1 MMFYKYVMLIT
12 FFFLNSF
19 TCLMKVTLPVSFLK
33 KLLNYLNPAIL
44 FGLFIN
50 YPPTC
55 RYICLLSVQCD
66 NTYQKHSNLMAF
78 LLLLTLFCLS
88 WCSPNLCVAI
98 FPLSLRFQF
107 KCHHFKEIILFYNT
121 WFWFNYLLSAF
132 MSYWYIFKYLYLG
145 SLGG

>member
-1 MMFYKYVMLIT
+1 MLIT

-33 KLLNYLNPAIL
+33 KLLSYLNPAIP
-44 FGLFIN
+44 FGLFIK
-50 YPPTC
+50 YLPTTC

-66 NTYQKHSNLMAF
+66 NTYQRHSNLMAF

-98 FPLSLRFQF
+98 FPLSFRFQF
-107 KCHHFKEIILFYNT
+107 KCHHLKEIILFYNT
-121 WFWFNYLLSAF
+121 WFWFNSLLS
-132 MSYWYIFKYLYLG
+132 SYVLLIYF
-145 SLGG
+145 